1 MPEMF
6 PGPGNLAEKL
16 DDELENEIEDFAESF
31 GLFVKIPKPGTE
43 AYNRLRQACELY
55 AQAVDL
61 QCKSLIEKTR
71 ENSEK
76 NRRSL
81 HNKLCVMLLGKT
93 WHETSK
99 EDRDRI
105 SNLAVTVGGK
115 EEYVDT
121 F

>member
-1 MPEMF
+1 MNEHNFF
-6 PGPGNLAEKL
+6 PKTNEYIESGE
-16 DDELENEIEDFAESF
+16 DENELKEVANQF
-31 GLFVKIPKPGTE
+31 GLFVKIPNPGTT
-43 AYNRLRQACELY
+43 AYNNLHSSCIYY
-55 AQAVDL
+55 AEAVDR
-61 QCKSLIEKTR
+61 QCKAVRDEVIA
-71 ENSEK
+71 NSER
-76 NRRSL
+76 NRRSY

-105 SNLAVTVGGK
+105 SNLAVTIGGK